1 MDQEVGQLLS
11 EETGMEKENASESNE
26 NSFCDQLWRVVEEM
40 KASDSENVVKL
51 DANDSVR
58 SEIRSS
64 DSVQENECENRM
76 LSLPER
82 TNNDLRHLFETTT
95 LEDWRERRP
104 FDILACRADI
114 IGVVG
119 IRHYFLYLGK
129 YRDFKN
135 YLPDSV
141 FANQCVDE
149 DSEWIAHSFGNVKQV
164 LSRKVKAMITLDP
177 FTPDEM
183 KELKLVRYHNQKSE
197 VEPEEIMARV
207 ASQLSRATYHLV
219 FSNCEHFATWARFGN
234 GYSEQVEFVMGA
246 LNLVKDLII
255 PLARVAIPS
264 FFRMVYDIFEYPFVH
279 PLDSIKACTT
289 QLYNVAITSRPAF
302 NKGTTF
308 DDSNTEK

>member
-1 MDQEVGQLLS
+1 MHQESLVSG
-11 EETGMEKENASESNE
+11 GGNGIEKENAPGNSEGASSYLSRILGE
-26 NSFCDQLWRVVEEM
+26 N
-40 KASDSENVVKL
+40 A
-51 DANDSVR
+51 
-58 SEIRSS
+58 
-64 DSVQENECENRM
+64 ENEESTEIQN
-76 LSLPER
+76 SDNVNER
-82 TNNDLRHLFETTT
+82 TNNDLRYLFETTT
-95 LEDWRERRP
+95 LEDWREIRP
-104 FDILACRADI
+104 FDILACRADV

-129 YRDFKN
+129 YRDFKD
-135 YLPDSV
+135 YLPESV

-177 FTPDEM
+177 FIPEEL

-219 FSNCEHFATWARFGN
+219 FSNCEHFATWAKFGS

-246 LNLVKDLII
+246 LILAKDLII
-255 PLARVAIPS
+255 PLTRVAIPS
-264 FFRMVYDIFEYPFVH
+264 IFRVVYDLFKYPFVL
-279 PLDSIKACTT
+279 PLDTIKAGAS
-289 QLYNVAITSRPAF
+289 QLYDVALTPRPAF

-308 DDSNTEK
+308 DASTK